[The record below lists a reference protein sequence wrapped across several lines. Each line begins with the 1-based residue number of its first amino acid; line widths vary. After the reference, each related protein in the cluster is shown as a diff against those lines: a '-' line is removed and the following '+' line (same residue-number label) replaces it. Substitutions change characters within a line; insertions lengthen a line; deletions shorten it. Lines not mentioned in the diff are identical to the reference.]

1 MGLAEG
7 GVVTN
12 TDLRARLP
20 AQKVRDVLEA
30 IARAGTGAAEGASPL
45 VTLHV
50 DTGASFT
57 GSVVALSQDDVVLGL
72 ESGRGALDVLFVSV
86 AAVRACVVHAT
97 TQNLH
102 TISRGALAAPPV
114 APVGKAE
121 VERAVQDAALRIREA
136 VGRAIHLSIEWTHV
150 PDDGLARARLL
161 LVVKDLA
168 AHAHASASD
177 EVRRASWAVVDSVRI
192 TVGAQVDVVKD
203 RRALLVRVRA
213 AGTELDALTGPAL
226 AAAIDKAL

>member
-1 MGLAEG
+1 MGLVEG
-7 GVVTN
+7 DVVAN

-30 IARAGTGAAEGASPL
+30 LARVGTGAPT
-45 VTLHV
+45 VTVHV

-57 GSVVALSQDDVVLGL
+57 GAVVALSQDDVVLGL
-72 ESGRGALDVLFVSV
+72 EGGRDALDVLFVPV

-97 TQNLH
+97 HQNLH
-102 TISRGALAAPPV
+102 VVSRGALVAPAA
-114 APVGKAE
+114 APVGKPE
-121 VERAVQDAALRIREA
+121 VERAVQDATTRIREA

-161 LVVKDLA
+161 VVVKDLA
-168 AHAHASASD
+168 AHAHASAA
-177 EVRRASWAVVDSVRI
+177 EETGRAAWAVVDTVRI
-192 TVGAQVDVVKD
+192 TVGEQVDVVKD

-213 AGTELDALTGPAL
+213 AGSDVVALAGPAL